1 MKTILPSTIIGIL
14 IFSLSAYAQNVQ
26 FSATT
31 KALLTRI
38 SNQSMLKGSPVAVAQ
53 KLNTFYPIQTID
65 DQNYIGAIMLVDPE
79 IDTKALEAFGVKVNT
94 RLSDIWT
101 ALIPLSSLEK
111 IKGVKGLKSV
121 DVGTVVKTKLDNATK
136 ETKVKEV
143 LAGTGLPRKY
153 SGDSVIVGIVDGG
166 FDYTHLTF
174 FDTTGTKHRILRA
187 WEQDNES
194 GTNPQGFDYGSE
206 FVGTTALLTRKYS
219 ASDGSHGTHV
229 AGIAGGSG
237 GNYTSN
243 KRFMGVAPAASL
255 IFVQQ
260 KSTPGILDG
269 INYVFMKAA
278 EADRPAVVNLSLG
291 SHVGPHDGTSLLDR
305 GIDNLVGLGKI
316 VIGAAGNE
324 AETPLHIGHQFS
336 NDTIKTLVGFENPEN
351 PFVEGII
358 DQWGSPNSDFSVCL
372 LFTNSDLTPVHKT
385 TFYPASRNGADSITV
400 MAGGDSLNYIVAT
413 VAKSNL
419 NEKPNILIEIDRL
432 KSKYLVSLIVT
443 SNSSKVN
450 IWNHGCGDG
459 AKLYDTLNG
468 GAVIPSYKAG
478 DNEITVGEIGGTS
491 KKIITVG
498 AYVTRNQWKPLWYA
512 LVTEPDSIGA
522 LAPFSSRGPTA
533 DGRVK
538 PEITAPGEV
547 LQSSFNAG
555 EKGIATNRSV
565 VDEVYK
571 GEIIHYFGAMS
582 GTSMAC
588 PMITGIVALMLQA
601 NPRLGPEQAKQL
613 LQQNARQDSYT
624 GNIGPY
630 GSNIWG
636 WGKVDAQKSVLEASK
651 TVGTEESD
659 ASSTLIAYPNPSTGI
674 VYLANRS
681 DKGLIADITVRN
693 MLGRTVYRQQ
703 AASVGTDPYRIDLS
717 GLAPGIYIVTLR
729 DNKNQQ
735 SNIKLSI
742 AIRR

>member
-1 MKTILPSTIIGIL
+1 MKTIRPSIIIGIL
-14 IFSLSAYAQNVQ
+14 IFSLSTYAQNVQ

-31 KALLTRI
+31 KSLLARI
-38 SNQSMLKGSPVAVAQ
+38 SNQTTLKGFPDQLVQ
-53 KLNTFYPIQTID
+53 KLGKLYPIQKID
-65 DQNYIGAIMLVDPE
+65 EHYYIGAIMLVDPE
-79 IDTKALEAFGVKVNT
+79 IDVNALEALGVKVNT

-101 ALIPLSSLEK
+101 ALIPLNSVEK
-111 IKGVKGLKSV
+111 LAGVKGLKIV
-121 DVGTVVKTKLDNATK
+121 DVGMVVKTRLDNATK

-174 FDTTGTKHRILRA
+174 YDTTGTKHRILRA

-194 GTNPQGFDYGSE
+194 GTKPQGFNYGSE

-219 ASDGSHGTHV
+219 GSDGSHGTHV

-243 KRFMGVAPAASL
+243 KHFMGVAPAASL
-255 IFVQQ
+255 IFVHQ
-260 KSTPGILDG
+260 KNIAGILDG
-269 INYVFMKAA
+269 INYVFTKAA
-278 EADRPAVVNLSLG
+278 LIDRPAVVNLSLG
-291 SHVGPHDGTSLLDR
+291 SHVGPHDGTSLTDK
-305 GIDNLVGLGKI
+305 GIDNLVGPGKI

-324 AETPLHIGHQFS
+324 GDTPLHIGHQFS
-336 NDTIKTLVGFENPEN
+336 NDTIKTFVGFENPAN
-351 PFVEGII
+351 PFLDGII
-358 DQWGSPNSDFSVCL
+358 DQWGSPNSDFSVSL
-372 LFTNSDLTPVHKT
+372 LFTNSDLTLVHKT
-385 TFYPASRNGADSITV
+385 AFYAASLGRADSVTV
-400 MAGGDSLNYIVAT
+400 KIGEDSLNYIIT
-413 VAKSNL
+413 GVAKYNT
-419 NEKPNILIEIDRL
+419 NEKPNLLVEINRL
-432 KSKYLVSLIVT
+432 KSKYWVTLIVT
-443 SNSSKVN
+443 SNNSKVN
-450 IWNHGCGDG
+450 IWNHGVNDG
-459 AKLYDTLNG
+459 AKLYDTLAG
-468 GAVIPSYKAG
+468 GAKIPSYIAG

-498 AYVTRNQWKPLWYA
+498 AYVTRNNWKPLWYD

-547 LQSSFNAG
+547 LLSSYNAG
-555 EKGIATNRSV
+555 ENGIANNRKIV
-565 VDEVYK
+565 NEVYK

-588 PMITGIVALMLQA
+588 PMVTGIVALMLQA
-601 NPRLGPEQAKQL
+601 NPRLGPEQVKQM

-624 GNIGPY
+624 GNIGPN

-636 WGKVDAQKSVLEASK
+636 WGKVDAQQSVLAASK
-651 TVGTEESD
+651 TVGIEESD
-659 ASSTLIAYPNPSTGI
+659 ASSTLIAYPNPSSGI
-674 VYLANRS
+674 VYLAYRS
-681 DKGLIADITVRN
+681 DKATIADITVRN
-693 MLGRTVYRQQ
+693 MLGRTVYHQPV
-703 AASVGTDPYRIDLS
+703 ASVGSEPYRLDLS

-735 SNIKLSI
+735 SIIKLSI
-742 AIRR
+742 AR